1 VLKTRL
7 IPVLLLKNGL
17 LVRSE
22 YFNVH
27 QIIGNP
33 INEVDR
39 FNQWNVDEL
48 IYIDISEGT
57 NYDLGRED
65 SKLKGL
71 NSPMDILKEVSK
83 NCLMPLTWGGRIKN
97 IDDIHQR
104 ISNGADK
111 VTINSKAFKNPDLI
125 TEGAERFGS
134 QAIVVNIDVF
144 EHSRGAYEVYIERG
158 KRGTGEKPEDWA
170 KKAEEQG
177 AGEILL
183 QSINNDGAA
192 KGYDLDLI
200 SLVSSQI
207 NIPLIALG
215 GVGEFSHYPKG
226 IEAGASAV
234 AAANLWHFKE
244 LADRHGKKSLSEAG
258 IQVRK

>member
-1 VLKTRL
+1 MLKTRL

-22 YFNVH
+22 GFEIH

-48 IYIDISEGT
+48 IYIDISEGDK
-57 NYDLGRED
+57 YDLGRDD

-71 NSPMDILKEVSK
+71 NDPLDILKAVSK
-83 NCLMPLTWGGRIKN
+83 NCLMPLTWGGRIKDL
-97 IDDIHQR
+97 DDIHER
-104 ISNGADK
+104 ISFGADK
-111 VTINSKAFKNPDLI
+111 VTINSQAFKNPSLI
-125 TEGAERFGS
+125 TEGAKKFGS

-144 EHSRGAYEVYIERG
+144 KNSEGVFEVYIDRG
-158 KRGTGEKPEDWA
+158 KNPTGESPESWA
-170 KKAEEQG
+170 KKVQDLG

-183 QSINNDGAA
+183 QSINNDGLA

-200 SLVSSQI
+200 SKVTSAV
-207 NIPLIALG
+207 NIPVIALG
-215 GVGEFSHYPKG
+215 GVGEFSDYPKG
-226 IEAGASAV
+226 IHAGASAV

-244 LADRHGKKSLSEAG
+244 LADRLGKKSLREAG
-258 IQVRK
+258 IEVRS

>member
-1 VLKTRL
+1 MLKTRL
-7 IPVLLLKNGL
+7 IPVLLLQNGL

-22 YFNVH
+22 NFNIH

-48 IYIDISEGT
+48 IYIDISEGHI
-57 NYDLGRED
+57 YDLGRDD
-65 SKLKGL
+65 SKLKNL
-71 NSPMDILKEVSK
+71 NDPLDILKAVSK
-83 NCLMPLTWGGRIKN
+83 NCLMPLTWGGRIKTIN
-97 IDDIHQR
+97 DIHER
-104 ISNGADK
+104 ISYGADK
-111 VTINSKAFKNPDLI
+111 VTINSEAFKNPDLI
-125 TEGAERFGS
+125 TEGSMRFGS

-144 EHSRGAYEVYIERG
+144 KDSDGTYEVFIQRG
-158 KRGTGEKPEDWA
+158 KEKTGEKPEVWA
-170 KKAEEQG
+170 KKAEEMG

-192 KGYDLDLI
+192 EGYDLELI
-200 SLVSSQI
+200 SLVSSNI

-226 IEAGASAV
+226 VEAGASAV

-244 LADRHGKKSLSEAG
+244 LADRHGKKSLSDAG
-258 IQVRK
+258 IEVSK